1 MQYRSSGFSDMP
13 PVVKNL
19 LIINVVVWIAQVF
32 LRKQGIY
39 FLDEYAA
46 LNPINSGLFKVWQLI
61 TYMFMHASVNQYG
74 GIEFFHIFFNMFTLW
89 MFGRILE
96 NFWGSKRFLQFYIIC
111 GIVAGATH
119 LLATPDAS
127 AVGASG
133 AIMGLMAGFTYLF
146 PNTELYLMFLPFPIK
161 AKYLIPGF
169 MALDLFGGVTKTQGD
184 NVAHWAHLGGALA
197 GIIIVIIWNKSKT
210 NRRNFY

>member
-1 MQYRSSGFSDMP
+1 MQYRSSGISDLP

-19 LIINVVVWIAQVF
+19 LIINALVF
-32 LRKQGIY
+32 LLQLFAENSPYEEIVAYGQLMP
-39 FLDEYAA
+39 F
-46 LNPINSGLFKVWQLI
+46 NSGFFKIWQPI
-61 TYMFMHASVNQYG
+61 TYMFMHG
-74 GIEFFHIFFNMFTLW
+74 GWSHIFFNMFTLW

-111 GIVAGATH
+111 GVAAGAAH
-119 LLATPDAS
+119 LLTSDGS

-133 AIMGLMAGFTYLF
+133 AIMGLMAAFAYLF
-146 PNTELYLMFLPFPIK
+146 PNTELYLMFIPIPVK
-161 AKYLIPGF
+161 AKYVLPAL
-169 MALDLFGGVTKTQGD
+169 MAIDLFGGVYKTAGD

-197 GIIIVIIWNKSKT
+197 GFLIVLFWNRSKG